1 MAKYQS
7 TSLLP
12 EYQFEKSIDNLDE
25 SLRPTVDIKIAQ
37 FEELSIEDSESEQES
52 RDVSDLEVE
61 GSHDETLKQQINDQ
75 LSFKYPFLKDTEK
88 PSKQSVSELKR
99 QLETEESGTSYERVR
114 QYRIGVS
121 TYERPKFLR
130 ENKKRKAN
138 EIGTLMHTV
147 MQHLPFKETRM
158 TETELNDYINELIEK
173 HIIEEDAKKDIQF
186 EAVMNFIRSDL
197 YMTITQADKVY
208 RELPFVVNQA
218 RVDEMPELDEDVSI
232 IQGMVDLIFLK
243 DGQYYFVDYKTDAF
257 NKRRGMTDEEV
268 GIQLRDK
275 YKIQM
280 KYYKNTL
287 ETILNSK
294 VYGYLYFFQF
304 GQMSIEEDV

>member
-1 MAKYQS
+1 MHCINDYQDRPFDLIYSILAKYQS

-52 RDVSDLEVE
+52 RNISDLEVE
-61 GSHDETLKQQINDQ
+61 GSHDDTLKQQINDQ
-75 LSFKYPFLKDTEK
+75 LSFKYPYLKDTEK

-147 MQHLPFKETRM
+147 MQHLPFK
-158 TETELNDYINELIEK
+158 K
-173 HIIEEDAKKDIQF
+173 
-186 EAVMNFIRSDL
+186 
-197 YMTITQADKVY
+197 
-208 RELPFVVNQA
+208 
-218 RVDEMPELDEDVSI
+218 RV
-232 IQGMVDLIFLK
+232 
-243 DGQYYFVDYKTDAF
+243 
-257 NKRRGMTDEEV
+257 
-268 GIQLRDK
+268 
-275 YKIQM
+275 
-280 KYYKNTL
+280 
-287 ETILNSK
+287 
-294 VYGYLYFFQF
+294 
-304 GQMSIEEDV
+304 

>member
-1 MAKYQS
+1 MRLMYVALTRAKEQLILIGTIDKEETLEKLERLPISGNQIALHKRLSADRPFDLIYSILAKYQS

-61 GSHDETLKQQINDQ
+61 GSHDKTLKQQINDQ
-75 LSFKYPFLKDTEK
+75 LSFKYPYLKDTEK

-147 MQHLPFKETRM
+147 MQHLPFKETRI

-173 HIIEEDAKKDIQF
+173 HIIEEDAKK
-186 EAVMNFIRSDL
+186 
-197 YMTITQADKVY
+197 
-208 RELPFVVNQA
+208 
-218 RVDEMPELDEDVSI
+218 
-232 IQGMVDLIFLK
+232 IFNLK
-243 DGQYYFVDYKTDAF
+243 
-257 NKRRGMTDEEV
+257 
-268 GIQLRDK
+268 QL
-275 YKIQM
+275 
-280 KYYKNTL
+280 
-287 ETILNSK
+287 
-294 VYGYLYFFQF
+294 
-304 GQMSIEEDV
+304 

>member
-1 MAKYQS
+1 MRPFDLIYSILAKYQS

-61 GSHDETLKQQINDQ
+61 GSHDKTLKQQINDR
-75 LSFKYPFLKDTEK
+75 LSFKYPYLKDTEK

-147 MQHLPFKETRM
+147 MQHLPFKETRI

-173 HIIEEDAKKDIQF
+173 HIIEEDAKK
-186 EAVMNFIRSDL
+186 
-197 YMTITQADKVY
+197 
-208 RELPFVVNQA
+208 
-218 RVDEMPELDEDVSI
+218 
-232 IQGMVDLIFLK
+232 IFNLK
-243 DGQYYFVDYKTDAF
+243 
-257 NKRRGMTDEEV
+257 
-268 GIQLRDK
+268 QL
-275 YKIQM
+275 
-280 KYYKNTL
+280 
-287 ETILNSK
+287 
-294 VYGYLYFFQF
+294 
-304 GQMSIEEDV
+304 